1 MRRSPKGAEEATMHR
16 WLIALSAFVVAAA
29 SITAA
34 GVAAPRARAGDA
46 PIGHIGDTL
55 RVDTDTYIA
64 DVTVSSVA
72 PCDPLPGFGYTR
84 SGVPVKS
91 FPGSTVDRADVTVR
105 AIRVPN
111 PFIMAT
117 TFSFDGVTPYADA
130 YKPRA
135 NDAPDSLDNVIVNA
149 PQGAIVRG
157 EVYWDAYRDLVSNVV
172 LLDKKTGKHLAQWNL

>member
-1 MRRSPKGAEEATMHR
+1 MHR
-16 WLIALSAFVVAAA
+16 WLIALSAFIVTAA

-34 GVAAPRARAGDA
+34 GVAVFSGPPAWAGDA

-55 RVDTDTYIA
+55 RVDTGTYIA

-72 PCDPLPGFGYTR
+72 PCDPPPGFGYTR
-84 SGVPVKS
+84 SGVPVKN

-105 AIRVPN
+105 AIWVPN

-117 TFSFDGVTPYADA
+117 AISFCGVTPFADA

-135 NDAPDSLDNVIVNA
+135 SDAPDALDNVLVNA
-149 PQGAIVRG
+149 PNGAIVRG
-157 EVYWDAYRDLVSNVV
+157 GVYWDAYRDPVSNVV
-172 LLDKKTGKHLAQWNL
+172 LLDKKTGQHLAQWNL